1 MSSTS
6 LTLRLSQQDVNRV
19 VSDSTG
25 LLASLGFPF
34 DEHVVSHL
42 PEKLVFQPVAELNK
56 LKALLRDCNCG
67 WQ

>member
-1 MSSTS
+1 MNSSS
-6 LTLRLSQQDVNRV
+6 LALRLSQQDVNKV

-25 LLASLGFPF
+25 LLGSLGFPF
-34 DEHVVSHL
+34 DKKVVSQL
-42 PEKLVFQPVAELNK
+42 PETLVFQPVAELDK